1 MKDGQ
6 IINALMLEIENQLA
20 IYGILPADLHVTR
33 SNQPSS
39 QYSGAT
45 SSTKK
50 YQVFLTPVVSTQIG
64 SGSDRQ
70 GDKINYQH
78 VKAKSYQISCLVD
91 FDYADVEAIPAHDL
105 AQIINDMLQ
114 QRDAARNLRTKG
126 VQVQECSNVR
136 PTFSVN
142 NSDNYESE
150 PSFDITIIY
159 QSSYTKEIETIEE
172 TVNPLIGI
180 V

>member
-1 MKDGQ
+1 
-6 IINALMLEIENQLA
+6 
-20 IYGILPADLHVTR
+20 
-33 SNQPSS
+33 
-39 QYSGAT
+39 
-45 SSTKK
+45 
-50 YQVFLTPVVSTQIG
+50 
-64 SGSDRQ
+64 
-70 GDKINYQH
+70 
-78 VKAKSYQISCLVD
+78 
-91 FDYADVEAIPAHDL
+91 
-105 AQIINDMLQ
+105 MLQ
-114 QRDAARNLRTKG
+114 QRDAARNLRAKG

-172 TVNPLIGI
+172 TVNPTIGI